1 MKRLASVLLLLGIIM
16 AFGIRAEAKQIDV
29 REMGAIPDGTTLNT
43 RTIQHA
49 IDSAEALGGGTVYVP
64 PGIYLTG
71 TLQLRSNVCLYLEAG
86 AVVKGSSSVGD
97 YLLNGRRVG
106 LFFTQDAENVSIS
119 GHGTIDGNG
128 DAYMVIDSAKKM
140 DHTGTMWSRQ
150 GDMFRHISGG
160 LGDGPLVP
168 KDRPYQMIIFSDCKK
183 VTLRDISIMNSPF
196 WTLHLA
202 DCDGII
208 LSGLRIYGNLLVPN
222 NDGMDLTSCSNAV
235 ISDCDIRTG
244 DDCIV
249 LTGYNHHFDLPGYK
263 FLKRTCEN
271 ITVTNCTLV
280 SRSAAIRIGGFD
292 QNPMRN
298 FTFSNI
304 VITNSNRG
312 IGLFVRDQGG
322 IENVVFSNILI
333 ETRLFTGDWWG
344 NGEPIQ
350 LSSVRLTKDVP
361 LGKMKNIKFE
371 NVVCKGESGIV
382 VYGTDESVIEDVS
395 FSDVRFHLGDSPLN
409 EISGGNFDLR
419 PVMDP
424 KLSLFSHDIPGFYA
438 QYVKD
443 LRVENFDLTWDP
455 MKEPYFTN
463 GIEVDH
469 FDGVRILG
477 FHGTGAPNNTKAVP
491 VLLRDG
497 KDYEITPVGV
507 SVSKDNVKEK

>member
-1 MKRLASVLLLLGIIM
+1 
-16 AFGIRAEAKQIDV
+16 
-29 REMGAIPDGTTLNT
+29 
-43 RTIQHA
+43 
-49 IDSAEALGGGTVYVP
+49 
-64 PGIYLTG
+64 
-71 TLQLRSNVCLYLEAG
+71 
-86 AVVKGSSSVGD
+86 
-97 YLLNGRRVG
+97 
-106 LFFTQDAENVSIS
+106 
-119 GHGTIDGNG
+119 
-128 DAYMVIDSAKKM
+128 
-140 DHTGTMWSRQ
+140 
-150 GDMFRHISGG
+150 
-160 LGDGPLVP
+160 
-168 KDRPYQMIIFSDCKK
+168 
-183 VTLRDISIMNSPF
+183 
-196 WTLHLA
+196 
-202 DCDGII
+202 
-208 LSGLRIYGNLLVPN
+208 
-222 NDGMDLTSCSNAV
+222 MDLTSCSNAV

-271 ITVTNCTLV
+271 INVTNCTLV

-298 FTFSNI
+298 FIFSNI

-322 IENVVFSNILI
+322 IENVIFSNILI

-361 LGKMKNIKFE
+361 LGKMKNIKFQ

-395 FSDVRFHLGDSPLN
+395 FSDVRFHLAESQLN
-409 EISGGNFDLR
+409 GISGGNFDLR

-438 QYVKD
+438 RYVKN
-443 LRVENFDLTWDP
+443 LRVENFDLTWDA
-455 MKEPYFTN
+455 MNEPYFTN

-469 FDGVRILG
+469 FAGVRVLG
-477 FHGTGAPNNTKAVP
+477 FQGTGAPNNPKAVP

-497 KDYEITPVGV
+497 TGYEVTPASVKV
-507 SVSKDNVKEK
+507 STENVNEK